1 MVFLQIAASGLLAGA
16 VYALMAAGLALALG
30 IGKIVNLAHGTF
42 YTLGAYLVF
51 FLFSR
56 QLPLLWALPL
66 AATLA
71 FLLGL
76 GLGRMV
82 APFRAWMDASAVL
95 TLGLAILGEQMFQAV
110 WGPFYLSLPSQGTF
124 HLRGLILPRQEV
136 LAAGVAVIL
145 LASLAGFLRTR
156 LGLGLRVAAL
166 DEEIALLGGFDVAA
180 IRRVALGVSAA
191 AAALAG
197 ALLAPMGVIFPSMGR
212 NPLLLSIVIVVVGGF
227 RTPRG
232 TLITSLLVGLS
243 GAFIS
248 FYLAPSW
255 AYVGTMML
263 LAGSLAIR
271 PLGLAR

>member
-136 LAAGVAVIL
+136 LAAGVALIL

-232 TLITSLLVGLS
+232 TFITSLLVGLS

>member
-30 IGKIVNLAHGTF
+30 VGKIVNLAHGTF

-110 WGPFYLSLPSQGTF
+110 WGPFYQSLPSQGTF

-136 LAAGVAVIL
+136 LAAGVALIL

-166 DEEIALLGGFDVAA
+166 DEEIALLGGFNVAA
-180 IRRVALGVSAA
+180 IRRMALGVSAA

-232 TLITSLLVGLS
+232 TLITSLLVGLA

>member
-1 MVFLQIAASGLLAGA
+1 MAFLQIAVSGLLTGA

-30 IGKIVNLAHGTF
+30 VGKIVNLAHGTF

-76 GLGRMV
+76 GLGRLV

-110 WGPFYLSLPSQGTF
+110 WGPFYHSLPSQGAF

-136 LAAGVAVIL
+136 LAAGVALIL
-145 LASLAGFLRTR
+145 LASLAGVLRTR

-180 IRRVALGVSAA
+180 IRRLALGASAA
-191 AAALAG
+191 AAAVAG
-197 ALLAPMGVIFPSMGR
+197 TLLAPLGVIFPSMGR

-232 TLITSLLVGLS
+232 TLITSLLVGLA
-243 GAFIS
+243 GALIS

-271 PLGLAR
+271 PQGLTR